1 MDSEKDDSS
10 RRFRWL
16 VVAVC
21 VVAAAVIAALT
32 LFTDIFTNTQTDLS
46 RQLIFVLGVL
56 VVFIALLTILSRLF
70 KILDALKDNSA
81 RLKEVAGALE
91 KISTELTHINHS
103 TRVSETAKAIAFRDE
118 DRQSLREA
126 VFDKLQQ
133 QDFAA
138 ANQLIDEIAQR
149 PEYKDLA
156 EQLKAQARRYH
167 DATDQE
173 RMNQVI
179 AHIERLMDG
188 CQWAKASAQIEGLVK
203 AHPNA
208 ERAKAMRQVLLDK
221 KQQRK
226 RILLAAWDDA
236 VKGQE
241 TDRSLELLKEL
252 DSYLTPNE
260 GSALQEAARDVFR
273 TKLHNM
279 GVQFAIAVTEKQW
292 AGALDIGRQIIK
304 DFPNSKMSEEIRGK
318 LAVLTQNVE
327 AQST

>member
-16 VVAVC
+16 VVAIC

>member
-1 MDSEKDDSS
+1 MDSEKDDSP
-10 RRFRWL
+10 RRLRWHITIICL
-16 VVAVC
+16 VVVPI
-21 VVAAAVIAALT
+21 VVLT
-32 LFTDIFTNTQTDLS
+32 LFTDVFADAKMDLS
-46 RQLIFVLGVL
+46 RQLIFMLGAL
-56 VVFIALLTILSRLF
+56 VFLGALLTILSRLF
-70 KILDALKDNSA
+70 KILDALKDNSGK
-81 RLKEVAGALE
+81 LKEVADALE
-91 KISTELTHINHS
+91 KIGTELTHINHS

-138 ANQLIDEIAQR
+138 ADELIDEIARR

-156 EQLKAQARRYH
+156 EQLRTQACRYR

-179 AHIERLMDG
+179 AHIERLLDT
-188 CQWAKASAQIEGLVK
+188 CQWTKASTQIEGLIT
-203 AHPNA
+203 AHPNN
-208 ERAKAMRQVLLDK
+208 ERAKGMRQILLDK

-236 VKGQE
+236 VKSQE
-241 TDRSLELLKEL
+241 TDRSLEILKEL

-260 GSALQEAARDVFR
+260 GLAMQEAARDVFR

-292 AGALDIGRQIIK
+292 AGALDVGRQIIK

-318 LAVLTQNVE
+318 LDVLTQNVG
-327 AQST
+327 AQGT

>member
-1 MDSEKDDSS
+1 
-10 RRFRWL
+10 
-16 VVAVC
+16 
-21 VVAAAVIAALT
+21 
-32 LFTDIFTNTQTDLS
+32 
-46 RQLIFVLGVL
+46 
-56 VVFIALLTILSRLF
+56 
-70 KILDALKDNSA
+70 
-81 RLKEVAGALE
+81 
-91 KISTELTHINHS
+91 
-103 TRVSETAKAIAFRDE
+103 
-118 DRQSLREA
+118 
-126 VFDKLQQ
+126 
-133 QDFAA
+133 
-138 ANQLIDEIAQR
+138 
-149 PEYKDLA
+149 
-156 EQLKAQARRYH
+156 
-167 DATDQE
+167 
-173 RMNQVI
+173 
-179 AHIERLMDG
+179 
-188 CQWAKASAQIEGLVK
+188 LVK

-208 ERAKAMRQVLLDK
+208 DRAKSMRGVLLDK